1 MIFGQKK
8 VFFLLLCIIPFFFSF
23 SPQEARVNQN
33 KIDRDRK
40 MKQKEIQQRYDKAIE
55 RHKQIQ
61 SKETRKRMKETKKKS
76 RKMTPLQ

>member
-8 VFFLLLCIIPFFFSF
+8 VFILLLCIIPVFFSF
-23 SPQEARVNQN
+23 SPQEARVNQK